1 MIIGI
6 FVKFV
11 FDIFDSEKSSGAI
24 GMHHLEIFAESPYN
38 QIRIANKREPCI
50 SILWNET
57 KSHVGCEDLCMVIN
71 GVSLSPSKFQDL
83 VSFRVEDNSPHTY
96 NP

>member
-1 MIIGI
+1 
-6 FVKFV
+6 
-11 FDIFDSEKSSGAI
+11 
-24 GMHHLEIFAESPYN
+24 
-38 QIRIANKREPCI
+38 
-50 SILWNET
+50 
-57 KSHVGCEDLCMVIN
+57 MVIN